1 MTAEVV
7 PARSLAECEQV
18 IERGLAVFTEVGAA
32 LIEIRDRRLYRQSHG
47 TFEEYCEQRWG
58 FSRSRAYRIIEATQ
72 TTRALSP
79 IGDTPLPANEGQ
91 ARELR
96 GLPAAKAAEVM
107 TRAAESGP
115 VTAAGIREARA
126 HVAPRPEPR
135 PEARHLSI
143 ARPAPPPDP
152 AAEQHFYDL
161 RRWRVVA
168 EAIRGLGGITD
179 TYMDG
184 CDPAELEP
192 LDRYLTTERLLETR
206 DAIDHLIAWSQR

>member
-7 PARSLAECEQV
+7 PSRSLAECEQV

-32 LIEIRDRRLYRQSHG
+32 LITIRDGQLYRQHYP
-47 TFEEYCEQRWG
+47 TFEAYCEDRWG
-58 FSRSRAYRIIEATQ
+58 FSRRRAYDLIGSTE
-72 TTRALSP
+72 TTRALSA
-79 IGDTPLPANEGQ
+79 IAHTALPANEGQ

-96 GLPAAKAAEVM
+96 GLPAPKAAEVM

-115 VTAAGIREARA
+115 VTAASIREARERT
-126 HVAPRPEPR
+126 APRPEPG

-161 RRWRVVA
+161 RRWRVTA
-168 EAIRGLGGITD
+168 EGIRSLGGITPD
-179 TYMDG
+179 WMDG
-184 CDPAELEP
+184 CDLAELAP